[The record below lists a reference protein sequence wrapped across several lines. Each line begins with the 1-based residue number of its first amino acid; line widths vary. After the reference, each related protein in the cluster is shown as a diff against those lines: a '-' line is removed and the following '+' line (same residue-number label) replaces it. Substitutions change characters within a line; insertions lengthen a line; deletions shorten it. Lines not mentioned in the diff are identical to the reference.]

1 MDVRVL
7 VDQDTRST
15 TTLVDPHTHAI
26 GAPWALVGR
35 EREIATIH
43 DCVIGNG
50 PGAIVLAGQPG
61 VGRTRLAREAIL
73 AAGRREHPTAHA
85 RATRAMS
92 SVPLGALAHL
102 LPVGASESNPAA
114 VLQAAIT
121 AVTRAPHEQW
131 LVVAVDDTHL
141 LDELSACLVHALVL
155 TGAASVVLTVLSG
168 APEPEAVTAIW
179 KDGLAPRLEL
189 APLARP
195 DQDRLLGSVLG
206 GVVDSRTCEYLWR
219 MTAGCPRLLREVVEA
234 GQEMG
239 NLRVADGIWRWHGP
253 LAPTRRLSDM
263 VLARVGELQ
272 PTEQAAV
279 ELLAVG
285 EPLPLAELIA
295 MTSTEVVASLE
306 RRGIITAEYAGR
318 QIETRLAQPVHAEV
332 LRAHMPLT
340 TARRLRAAL
349 ADRVA
354 VCRPRDLVQAGAL
367 LADSEGSTSE
377 PGLLVAAALTA
388 NARGLHV
395 AAERI
400 AGAAIEHGAGCDA
413 QIALAE
419 GLRWQGRSL
428 DAENVAA
435 HATTLART
443 DEERAGLAAT
453 RALNLFYGLGRA
465 QEAVA
470 VLDEANESIGPR
482 ASAKVTA
489 VRSILSFSA
498 GRPREAAELGRS
510 VLDVGLA
517 DESSATICAY
527 AAVTAAQAVLGA
539 PGDALRFA
547 EHGRAAAARGRGDPE
562 IFSARWALAHD
573 ELLALSLAGRVGEAQ
588 QRAAELHRMSMAE
601 AASVGDGLAALQVG
615 SAALAAGRAAVAVR
629 WLTEATSKLT
639 ESDPIGCLPLCRAY
653 LTQAHAQLGDPVAAG
668 KVSAAE
674 MVEGPGAVRIYEPQT
689 VLAQAWRAA
698 AEKRMTEAG
707 DEAIRAASIAA
718 AMTQPTIEALALHTA
733 VRFGRADEVSGRL
746 RELAEFVDGLAPTY
760 AAHAEAVACCDGE
773 RLDDV
778 ADEFDTFG
786 ALLLAAEAAA
796 QAADA
801 HDRAGHRRRALASTG
816 RAVGLAREC
825 EGALTP
831 ALIRSSPP
839 PPLTA
844 REREVAAL
852 AAGGQHSPEIAR
864 RLVISVRTVETH
876 LANAFGKLG
885 IHRRAELSAALG
897 ECWE

>member
-1 MDVRVL
+1 VDIRVF
-7 VDQDTRST
+7 VDQHTGPT
-15 TTLVDPHTHAI
+15 ATLVDPRTRTI

-35 EREIATIH
+35 EHEIATIH
-43 DCVIGNG
+43 DCVIRNG
-50 PGAIVLAGQPG
+50 PGAIVLAGRPG
-61 VGRTRLAREAIL
+61 LGRTRLAREAIL
-73 AAGRREHPTAHA
+73 AAGRRGHPTAHA

-92 SVPLGALAHL
+92 RIPLGALAHL
-102 LPVGASESNPAA
+102 VPVGAVESNPAA
-114 VLQAAIT
+114 ALQAAVT
-121 AVTRAPHEQW
+121 ALTRAPHERW
-131 LVVAVDDTHL
+131 LVVAVDDAHL

-155 TGAASVVLTVLSG
+155 TGAASVVITVLNE

-189 APLARP
+189 APLARRE
-195 DQDRLLGSVLG
+195 QDRLLGSVLG
-206 GVVDSRTCEYLWR
+206 GVVESRTCEYLWR
-219 MTAGCPRLLREVVEA
+219 MTAGCARLLREVAQA
-234 GQEMG
+234 GQETG
-239 NLRVADGIWRWHGP
+239 NLRIADGVWRWHGP
-253 LAPTRRLSDM
+253 LTPTPRLSHM
-263 VLARVGELQ
+263 VLDQVGVLQ

-295 MTSTEVVASLE
+295 MCPPEVAASLE
-306 RRGIITAEYAGR
+306 RRGIITAEYAGG
-318 QIETRLAQPVHAEV
+318 QIETRLAQPLHAEV
-332 LRAHMPLT
+332 LRAQMPLT
-340 TARRLRAAL
+340 AASLLRATL
-349 ADRVA
+349 AGRVTA
-354 VCRPRDLVQAGAL
+354 HRPYDLVRAGAL
-367 LADSEGSTSE
+367 LADGEGSISE
-377 PGLLVAAALTA
+377 PGLLVAAASTA
-388 NARGLHV
+388 NARGAHV

-400 AGAAIEHGAGCDA
+400 AGAAIDHGAGCDA
-413 QIALAE
+413 RIALAE

-435 HATTLART
+435 HATNLART
-443 DEERAGLAAT
+443 DDERAGLAAT

-470 VLDEANESIGPR
+470 ALDEANESVGPR
-482 ASAKVTA
+482 ASAKLTA

-498 GRPREAAELGRS
+498 GRPEEAAELGRS
-510 VLDVGLA
+510 VLASGLP
-517 DESSATICAY
+517 EEGSATIRAC

-547 EHGRAAAARGRGDPE
+547 ELGRAMTGRGRGDPE

-573 ELLALSLAGRVGEAQ
+573 ELLALSLAGRVGEAE

-601 AASVGDGLAALQVG
+601 AASAGDGVAALQVG

-629 WLTEATSKLT
+629 WLTEAAAKLT
-639 ESDPIGCLPLCRAY
+639 ESDPIGCLALCRAH
-653 LTQAHAQLGDPVAAG
+653 LTQAHAQLGDVIAAA

-674 MVEGPGAVRIYEPQT
+674 MVEGSAAVQIYEPQT

-718 AMTQPTIEALALHTA
+718 AMTQPMIEALALHTA

-746 RELAEFVDGLAPTY
+746 RELAEYVDGLAPTY
-760 AAHAEAVACCDGE
+760 AEHAEAVVRCDGE

-778 ADEFDTFG
+778 ADEFGTFG
-786 ALLLAAEAAA
+786 AALLAAEAAT
-796 QAADA
+796 QAAEA
-801 HDRAGHRRRALASTG
+801 HDREGHRRRAIASAG
-816 RAVGLAREC
+816 RAVGLARDC
-825 EGALTP
+825 GGALTP
-831 ALIRSSPP
+831 ALIRSSLP

-852 AAGGQHSPEIAR
+852 AAAGQHSREIAR

-876 LANAFGKLG
+876 LAHAFGKLG
-885 IHRRAELSAALG
+885 IHGRAELAAALG